1 MREVPAVGIGV
12 LGCGVISKAYLQAL
26 RSFPERALRA
36 VADLRPD
43 VAAARAASAGG
54 PGHGDGPDGAGR
66 ADGGNRVA
74 SRHVACRPLHDPR
87 ASLA

>member
-43 VAAARAASAGG
+43 VAAARAAWGRW
-54 PGHGDGPDGAGR
+54 PG
-66 ADGGNRVA
+66 
-74 SRHVACRPLHDPR
+74 SW
-87 ASLA
+87 